1 MNALRKET
9 IFFDNDCWNYISKEV
24 NRKTYQISYNTVG
37 GFDTYELAV
46 KAYDADQARFDE
58 IMTEIKIATGIRFTF
73 SSYLNYWYQEILK
86 SYAYGSY
93 QAGKAWVIYNLILPA
108 VEQDLL
114 LNMVT
119 STFINNI
126 LKKCADVSKTAAV
139 EARKTISIAIKDA
152 IEDGYIQNN
161 PMDGVDWYSS
171 EIPKVVYY
179 TKDQLKKLLAGAYEY
194 QSIYLEVL
202 LGVFCG
208 LRPGEILG
216 LKYSDFDFDEKTVDI
231 KRQITRDYEVT
242 IQNESTYKL
251 SSKEKSP
258 KPPKSV
264 SSYRTLRVP
273 DVILNEV
280 TKRKEYNKA
289 MLKSSRGFSRKWLDY
304 LCLGNT
310 GKIKSHSTELNA
322 LKTICRRYNIPDI
335 SSHGLRHIYAS
346 ILIEQ
351 GVALEKISRLLG
363 HKSVRTTLDVY
374 CGIIQ
379 AKEQIR
385 DYVEEHLNPINA
397 FIPKTAGKEED
408 ALCLQVKE

>member
-1 MNALRKET
+1 MSGYVFFRKEIIMNTLRKET

-37 GFDTYELAV
+37 GFDTYELAA
-46 KAYDADQARFDE
+46 KAYDADQTRFDE
-58 IMTEIKIATGIRFTF
+58 IMTEIKSATGIRFTF

-93 QAGKAWVIYNLILPA
+93 QAGRAWVIYNLIFPA

-126 LKKCADVSKTAAV
+126 LRKCADVSKTAAV

-179 TKDQLKKLLAGAYEY
+179 TKDQLKKLLVGAYEY

-231 KRQITRDYEVT
+231 KRQITRDYEVV
-242 IQNESTYKL
+242 IQNESTYRL
-251 SSKEKSP
+251 NSKEKSP

-264 SSYRTLRVP
+264 SSYRTIRVP
-273 DVILNEV
+273 DVD
-280 TKRKEYNKA
+280 R
-289 MLKSSRGFSRKWLDY
+289 
-304 LCLGNT
+304 
-310 GKIKSHSTELNA
+310 
-322 LKTICRRYNIPDI
+322 
-335 SSHGLRHIYAS
+335 
-346 ILIEQ
+346 
-351 GVALEKISRLLG
+351 
-363 HKSVRTTLDVY
+363 KSVV
-374 CGIIQ
+374 
-379 AKEQIR
+379 
-385 DYVEEHLNPINA
+385 
-397 FIPKTAGKEED
+397 
-408 ALCLQVKE
+408 

>member
-139 EARKTISIAIKDA
+139 EARKRISIAIKDA

>member
-1 MNALRKET
+1 MNTLRKET

-37 GFDTYELAV
+37 GFDTYELAA
-46 KAYDADQARFDE
+46 KAYDADQTRFDE
-58 IMTEIKIATGIRFTF
+58 IMTEIKSATGIRFTF

-93 QAGKAWVIYNLILPA
+93 QAGRAWVIYNLIFPA

-126 LKKCADVSKTAAV
+126 LRKCADVSKTAAV

-179 TKDQLKKLLAGAYEY
+179 TKDQLKKLLVGAYEY

-231 KRQITRDYEVT
+231 KRQITRDYEVV
-242 IQNESTYKL
+242 IQNESTYRL
-251 SSKEKSP
+251 NSKEKSP

-264 SSYRTLRVP
+264 SSYRTIRVP

-289 MLKSSRGFSRKWLDY
+289 MLKNSHGFSRKWLDY

-322 LKTICRRYNIPDI
+322 LKTICKRYNIPAI

-351 GVALEKISRLLG
+351 GVPLEKISRLLG

>member
-1 MNALRKET
+1 M
-9 IFFDNDCWNYISKEV
+9 